1 MNKVLC
7 FEVGMEMETEHI
19 VYQGLLLKFYHY
31 LGKNGNRNSKH
42 GNDNGFNR
50 FSDLP
55 FWYGTHLSTVFCLY
69 ISHTPVFLC
78 YFNIS
83 VYMCVQLVWVV
94 KHVCQ
99 F

>member
-1 MNKVLC
+1 MVTHVAVMNKVLC
-7 FEVGMEMETEHI
+7 FEVGMKMETEHI
-19 VYQGLLLKFYHY
+19 VYQGLLLKLYHY

-55 FWYGTHLSTVFCLY
+55 FLVWN
-69 ISHTPVFLC
+69 TPVDHFLPI
-78 YFNIS
+78 YIPHS
-83 VYMCVQLVWVV
+83 RILVL
-94 KHVCQ
+94 